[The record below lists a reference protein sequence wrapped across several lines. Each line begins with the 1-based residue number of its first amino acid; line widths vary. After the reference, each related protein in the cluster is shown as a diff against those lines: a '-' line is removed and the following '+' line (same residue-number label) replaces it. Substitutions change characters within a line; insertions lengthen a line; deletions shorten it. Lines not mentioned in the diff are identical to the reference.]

1 MSNILPFG
9 TSADAG
15 TVDGENSN
23 SLNVIKAFGCTVVT
37 FNVSADWGGQGGQL
51 DLTLIE
57 DDSDG
62 DRLSIPVIGSPF
74 IFEVTENDSDGNTSV
89 IFEYVG
95 VVSSF
100 SRSASTST
108 KTYSATIAS
117 PLKVLDA
124 TKVIMNGY
132 TGLGGSLEGDT
143 SFTSFGNID
152 FGSRNA
158 DIEVMDDD
166 ISNYASHWFNVSNL
180 VNVFGILENDHAN
193 YRVPFAFDGDSNKF
207 GDFGYSAVSADGI
220 PLVKL
225 MWALHMGIN
234 HMPKLTDIQR
244 QQTHGGNLLYG
255 RHNYDINGT
264 FQGIPY
270 FYDFD
275 ALGFYNQIKNILGPE
290 YRVPGDIDSLN
301 NIISQL
307 CNEANFEYLIYI
319 DIHKNEGFGDLTLRE
334 DDPNWNET
342 SNCSWKGLDERKFT
356 DGGKYGGTIRVQT
369 INKNSFFNPRR
380 PFSNISYNLL
390 GLEVPDLIQSKF
402 SEADAVHPGKR
413 PGQPEYG
420 LANNNDVYMDPLDS
434 EGLDGSSN
442 GFTEVGT
449 QSLAN
454 GGSLPTTTGLF
465 DNAQMSNLKITNSS
479 LSLTEAD
486 TVTMKVVTGGYQS
499 RIVSVPRSLIKHYWG
514 DIQLIGSATDP
525 RTTNDTATDQY
536 GLNETSVRKI
546 PVVTQLLDPRDVDD
560 FIFID
565 MQSIFGNTTIGG
577 VLQNGVYAASVYEIR
592 CAMKSLNTWKSFFQ
606 NSKLDKFVNLKEFY
620 FPDCE
625 KETARAKKRVASTFK
640 NAAGGAGYGT
650 AAGKKGSLNP
660 HGKSNS
666 STTTSKQGSD
676 CSGIP
681 IDVMFA
687 SGSGLSGIFNSLTN
701 ACFYADNI
709 IKTKIFPKIHEKVKA
724 IGDTHYGKSW
734 YVPVPYLKTKFDL
747 NGENLVGDFTR
758 SWNIESS
765 AYVEPSLYYNGE
777 IPQTNEFIQDGKVS
791 PFVNYDNDFVYSDP
805 NKFFDDTYVSDLTSP
820 IDGVGTQVFNFSEYQ
835 MDQLATTKYGDRT
848 ITHAAPQNVADK
860 YSFLPYA
867 YESFYNREIIPYT
880 DIFNGTIKTYGTMIN
895 DFIVGAIEDIHQQ
908 RSTSATPKLRRNPQA
923 GDLSSGGAGA
933 FITYT
938 RGDVFT
944 ALNNIKSLE
953 YPDNGEFC
961 FPFVKVETN
970 RVFMPVLKN
979 SANFGLGQSTAG
991 LKAFNNWL
999 SPCNASG
1006 AASGTGLSDFFSN
1019 ITSIGDPMLLT
1030 RLNPFPVCVCP
1041 RSINYAQR
1049 STRYMY
1055 GPWITNISEIAYRGN
1070 IEYEQDDS
1078 LVPENF
1084 LIPLSFGEFGDFQ
1097 LNQISGL
1104 TGLNLAAQGRA
1115 NAIDDFALFAQ
1126 EQGSITIQAPPAV
1139 KRIGDSLY
1147 GVQQVSDV
1155 KVSVNNNSISTTY
1168 SFKTISPKFGKNNKD
1183 VEKRLTKI
1191 SNAVKKMKLI

>member
-108 KTYSATIAS
+108 KTYSAAIAS
-117 PLKVLDA
+117 PLKILDA

-132 TGLGGSLEGDT
+132 TGLGGSLEGDA

-166 ISNYASHWFNVSNL
+166 VSNYASHWFNVSNL

-275 ALGFYNQIKNILGPE
+275 ALGFYNQIKNKLGPE
-290 YRVPGDIDSLN
+290 FRVPGDIDSLN

-334 DDPNWNET
+334 DDPNWNQT
-342 SNCSWKGLDERKFT
+342 SNCSWKGLDEKKFT

-369 INKNSFFNPRR
+369 IDKNSFFNPRR

-536 GLNETSVRKI
+536 GLNQTSVRKI

-565 MQSIFGNTTIGG
+565 MQSIFGNTTIEG

-592 CAMKSLNTWKSFFQ
+592 CAMKSLDTWKSFFK
-606 NSKLDKFVNLKEFY
+606 NAKVDKSINLQEFY
-620 FPDCE
+620 FSGCLS
-625 KETARAKKRVASTFK
+625 AKKRATGTI
-640 NAAGGAGYGT
+640 NINGGLAAKGV
-650 AAGKKGSLNP
+650 AGKKGATSP
-660 HGKSNS
+660 HLDADT
-666 STTTSKQGSD
+666 STTKLRQGTD
-676 CSGIP
+676 A
-681 IDVMFA
+681 V
-687 SGSGLSGIFNSLTN
+687 GIFKDTLEAGGIIGDSDSCRN
-701 ACFYADNI
+701 AVGI
-709 IKTKIFPKIHEKVKA
+709 IATKILPKIHEKVKA

-758 SWNIESS
+758 SWNLESS
-765 AYVEPSLYYNGE
+765 AYVEPSLYYIGE

-791 PFVNYDNDFVYSDP
+791 PFVNYDNDFIYSDTGR
-805 NKFFDDTYVSDLTSP
+805 FFDDTYVSDLTSP
-820 IDGVGTQVFNFSEYQ
+820 INGVGTQVFNFSEYQ

-848 ITHAAPQNVADK
+848 ITHAAPQSISDK

-867 YESFYNREIIPYT
+867 YDTHYNRSIIPYT
-880 DIFNGTIKTYGTMIN
+880 DIDKGKIKTYNPSTMVN
-895 DFIVGAIEDIHQQ
+895 DGDLGPTEDEHSD
-908 RSTSATPKLRRNPQA
+908 RKTTDDPKMGKNPTSASLSA
-923 GDLSSGGAGA
+923 GSSGS
-933 FITYT
+933 FVTDT
-938 RGDVFT
+938 RSEVFD
-944 ALNNIKSLE
+944 ALNNIKSLG

-961 FPFVKVETN
+961 FPFVKVETS
-970 RVFMPVLKN
+970 RVFMPVIKN
-979 SANFGLGQSTAG
+979 SGNFGSKKANAG
-991 LKAFNNWL
+991 FHNFFDFKDPSNFK
-999 SPCNASG
+999 NA
-1006 AASGTGLSDFFSN
+1006 
-1019 ITSIGDPMLLT
+1019 ITSSFGSPLLT
-1030 RLNPFPVCVCP
+1030 LLKPFPVCVCP

-1049 STRYMY
+1049 STRYVY